1 MRSYLLGFF
10 SEFEYEEEDAS
21 YLLSAFDRIAAN
33 SETDRLLN
41 EALSAYENDIMID
54 YAEEI
59 LNRARMIADIVDLHP
74 YTVELLVF
82 ICMSRRLREL
92 YVEKGIDMQ
101 IYRDSILDLKWK
113 LQECKVVKGI
123 CGSFVAIWF
132 HRFFNLT
139 AFALGRLQFEITLIK
154 YDCELGGVMLE
165 KEKSRVINVH
175 IPRTGAPMDAESC
188 AKSYA
193 LAKEFFADQ
202 LGASPVFVCNS
213 WLLFPENMSIVPEK
227 SNLRSFMS
235 EYKIIDW
242 GYNEGQDLWRL
253 FDTQEM
259 NPSRLPT
266 DTSLRKSYAEHLK
279 NGGRVGWGY
288 GIRLG

>member
-1 MRSYLLGFF
+1 MRSYLLDFF
-10 SEFEYEEEDAS
+10 SEFEYEAADAAQ
-21 YLLSAFDRIAAN
+21 LLAAYDRIAAN

-59 LNRARMIADIVDLHP
+59 LNRARMIADIIDLHP

-92 YVEKGIDMQ
+92 YAKRGIDMR
-101 IYRDSILDLKWK
+101 IYRDSMLDLKWK

-154 YDCELGGVMLE
+154 YDCELDGIRLE

-175 IPRTGAPMDAESC
+175 IPRTGTPMDAESC
-188 AKSYA
+188 ARSYA

-202 LGASPVFVCNS
+202 LGDSPVFVCNS

-227 SNLRSFMS
+227 SNLRGFMS